1 MVERRTSYIIKVS
14 LDQAVVVG
22 RDTTGGFPE
31 NGIDVGRTSHDRPTA
46 VDQIVATC
54 GGNGGVVS
62 LTMVEE
68 MWPMVT
74 AGKGQRSGSRGAG
87 WQQRQEG
94 EGSDH
99 RAGGDA

>member
-14 LDQAVVVG
+14 FDQAVVVG
-22 RDTTGGFPE
+22 RDTTGRFPE
-31 NGIDVGRTSHDRPTA
+31 NGIDVGRTSHDWPTA
-46 VDQIVATC
+46 VGQIIATC
-54 GGNGGVVS
+54 SSDGGVVG

-68 MWPMVT
+68 MWPMVA
-74 AGKGQRSGSRGAG
+74 AGKGQHSGSRGAG